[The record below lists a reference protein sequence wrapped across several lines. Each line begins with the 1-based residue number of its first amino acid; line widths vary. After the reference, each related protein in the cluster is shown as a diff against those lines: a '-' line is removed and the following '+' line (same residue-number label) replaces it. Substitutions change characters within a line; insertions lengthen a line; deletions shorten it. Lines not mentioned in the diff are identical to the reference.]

1 MCPAPWPPFWNS
13 CADTACDCRTEW
25 APRLTAYEWTW
36 CIDTAPV
43 PSAVVVDYVHGEST
57 DTTPLI
63 FGGWNVIHIGPGE
76 DLAAAVA
83 ANPGVFGEAT
93 R

>member
-1 MCPAPWPPFWNS
+1 VPGA
-13 CADTACDCRTEW
+13 
-25 APRLTAYEWTW
+25 LTALLALVHQQGLRPPDRVSAEISGVRVDLVYETG
-36 CIDTAPV
+36 PV
-43 PSAVVVDYVHGEST
+43 KSVVLVDYSHGDLR

-76 DLAAAVA
+76 DLASAVA
-83 ANPGVFGEAT
+83 ANPGVFGQAT